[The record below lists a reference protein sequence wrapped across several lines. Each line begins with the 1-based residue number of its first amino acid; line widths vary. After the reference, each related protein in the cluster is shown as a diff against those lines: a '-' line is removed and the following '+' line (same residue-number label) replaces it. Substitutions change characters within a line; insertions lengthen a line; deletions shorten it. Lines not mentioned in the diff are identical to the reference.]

1 MWSSL
6 IGGRYCCHVSSGR
19 AGLLSLMAPY
29 VNVDI
34 TVSRPPQPAVAAFH
48 RRCITGENLLPR
60 IYRSWIWCGVNRI
73 MARVRFKLTSFCPWT
88 VNMKI
93 QGSKKYILICYCFA
107 VESKNIITNAMQH
120 RLVFL
125 VGVWTRVV
133 IYHSPVFPSFP
144 LGYVHTGL
152 GAVPGPTGED
162 ISAHLK
168 EAVDPHRRTT
178 PAAPLRTDRLLCV
191 MSSRK
196 MEFLQVHVDVGGARQ
211 NQRWTEGW
219 GGTTGR
225 RTWGT
230 EVRHCL
236 LEKLEKI
243 NERERSPVG
252 SGQPRPFT
260 VGKFH
265 FFWGQTFG
273 NVIIR

>member
-60 IYRSWIWCGVNRI
+60 IYRSRIWCGVNSI

-93 QGSKKYILICYCFA
+93 QGSKKYILILILICYCFA

-133 IYHSPVFPSFP
+133 IYHSPLFPSFS
-144 LGYVHTGL
+144 LGLRPHWSWCSTWTNRWRYQCPPEGGSRPAPENNACNSSKNWKT
-152 GAVPGPTGED
+152 AVCDVIKKDGVPSGSCRRRRSETEPARNGGMRWNHWEENLRNRGTSLSVRE
-162 ISAHLK
+162 
-168 EAVDPHRRTT
+168 VDKWTWT
-178 PAAPLRTDRLLCV
+178 F
-191 MSSRK
+191 SSR
-196 MEFLQVHVDVGGARQ
+196 
-211 NQRWTEGW
+211 
-219 GGTTGR
+219 
-225 RTWGT
+225 
-230 EVRHCL
+230 
-236 LEKLEKI
+236 
-243 NERERSPVG
+243 
-252 SGQPRPFT
+252 
-260 VGKFH
+260 
-265 FFWGQTFG
+265 
-273 NVIIR
+273 

>member
-60 IYRSWIWCGVNRI
+60 IYRSRIWCGVNSI

-93 QGSKKYILICYCFA
+93 QGSKKYILILILICYCFA

-144 LGYVHTGL
+144 LGL
-152 GAVPGPTGED
+152 R
-162 ISAHLK
+162 
-168 EAVDPHRRTT
+168 PHWSWCSTWTNRWRYQCPPEGGSR
-178 PAAPLRTDRLLCV
+178 PAPENNTC
-191 MSSRK
+191 SSSKNWK

-211 NQRWTEGW
+211 NQRWAEGW

-243 NERERSPVG
+243 NERERSPAG

-260 VGKFH
+260 VGQFH

-273 NVIIR
+273 NLIIR